1 MPPFSESF
9 PHRLLTCTFPM
20 KFLFVLWGRG
30 LCRLSVTNDTNNN
43 RTHWETAPLMSFSSH
58 ISHIHF
64 LVSLLQYTKSCH
76 YLYGACFSQIIFLKR
91 KTISNPIFTLPI
103 DLHFSFD
110 LLHLYCL
117 LLLSVGIAPHC
128 FMPCVTSDIC
138 IFDSYSHR
146 LKCFFSVFTPFYFH
160 YYYCNLT

>member
-1 MPPFSESF
+1 MTQIIIVHTE
-9 PHRLLTCTFPM
+9 RLHHWCHSVVTYPIFT
-20 KFLFVLWGRG
+20 FLFLFCSVQNHTIIYMVLR
-30 LCRLSVTNDTNNN
+30 
-43 RTHWETAPLMSFSSH
+43 
-58 ISHIHF
+58 
-64 LVSLLQYTKSCH
+64 
-76 YLYGACFSQIIFLKR
+76 ACFSQIIFLKR

-103 DLHFSFD
+103 YLHFSFD

-146 LKCFFSVFTPFYFH
+146 LKCFFFCFYSF
-160 YYYCNLT
+160 LLSLITIAT